1 MKKAR
6 TRKTVVHAPCIAGIG
21 ASAGGLEAI
30 RGFFEAMPA
39 RSGIAFVVIQHLYP
53 TQKSL
58 AAEIIGKYTAMPVV
72 AAEAGMRV
80 LADHVY
86 TIPANTYPALAHG
99 VLEFAAPPEHQG
111 PRLPI
116 DHFFA
121 SLGTDQHERAIGI
134 ILSGSGSDGASGLKS
149 IVAHGG
155 IVLAQDPATAQ
166 FDSMPESAIGTGLV
180 KHVMAVDQMPAILLG
195 YASLPHADDFAATES
210 TLVLQLEQELEATKE
225 ELQSLNEELSSVNAQ
240 LENKVNELEAS
251 NGDLKNLLASS
262 EIATICL
269 TRDFRIKWF
278 TPATKG
284 LCNILMGDIGRPIS
298 DFSAKNTGP
307 DLLGDAALI
316 LEDQSPRQ
324 REMRLKGERW
334 YIRHMLPYRT
344 EDGRI
349 EGVIV
354 SYGDISETK
363 RAAEASTA
371 SLRRMAESLE
381 EQVRARTAQLS
392 KLSTELTLTEDRE
405 RRALA
410 QDLHDDL
417 GQLLA
422 IVKIKLTALYADQ
435 ALGKF
440 MEPLKEI
447 ETLVDQAN
455 KSMRSLALQL
465 SPPVLYTLGLVPA
478 LNWLAEEIERVHGLI
493 VSVHDDDQPKPL
505 DERRRITLFRAVRE
519 LLVNVAK
526 HAHATRA
533 IVTSLCKDGQIIL
546 AVSDSG
552 CGFDYLK
559 TLSLAPGSGGLGLIG
574 VQERLSLIGG
584 AMHVDSSPD
593 DGTTITLSTP
603 LATDPKE
610 AV

>member
-6 TRKTVVHAPCIAGIG
+6 TSKTVVHAPCIAGIG

-30 RGFFEAMPA
+30 HSFFQAMPA
-39 RSGIAFVVIQHLYP
+39 TSGIAFVVIQHLYP

-72 AAEAGMRV
+72 AAEAGMRL

-111 PRLPI
+111 LRLPI

-149 IVAHGG
+149 IVANGG

-166 FDSMPESAIGTGLV
+166 FDGMPESAIGTGLV

-225 ELQSLNEELSSVNAQ
+225 DLQSLNEELSSVNAQ

-278 TPATKG
+278 TPATQG

-334 YIRHMLPYRT
+334 YIRHMLPYRA

-354 SYGDISETK
+354 TYGDISETK
-363 RAAEASTA
+363 RAAEESTA
-371 SLRRMAESLE
+371 ALRRMAESLE
-381 EQVRARTAQLS
+381 EQVRTRTAQLS

-417 GQLLA
+417 GQVLA
-422 IVKIKLTALYADQ
+422 IVKIKLTALYTDQ
-435 ALGKF
+435 DLGKF
-440 MEPLKEI
+440 MGPLKEI

-493 VSVHDDDQPKPL
+493 VNVHDDDQPKPL

-533 IVTSLCKDGQIIL
+533 IVTSLRKDGQLIL

-559 TLSLAPGSGGLGLIG
+559 TLSLTPGSGGLGLIG